1 VSYLW
6 VTAQT
11 LSMIRDQVPMV
22 RDAKKELTPLEVN
35 GITAVTI
42 GTGLWSVATL
52 IMVLMRD
59 QLEAS
64 GRGNWIAIG
73 VCGIIL
79 GLLGMRYTKRRVAR
93 IERAKAN

>member
-1 VSYLW
+1 MGNGADSLND
-6 VTAQT
+6 
-11 LSMIRDQVPMV
+11 SGSSSIDSPE
-22 RDAKKELTPLEVN
+22 KKQLTPLEVN

-42 GTGLWSVATL
+42 GTGIWSVATL

-64 GRGNWIAIG
+64 GRSNWISIG

-79 GLLGMRYTKRRVAR
+79 GLLGMRYTKRRATR
-93 IERAKAN
+93 IERTKAS

>member
-1 VSYLW
+1 MGNGADSLND
-6 VTAQT
+6 
-11 LSMIRDQVPMV
+11 SGSSSIDSPE
-22 RDAKKELTPLEVN
+22 KKQLTPLEVN

-42 GTGLWSVATL
+42 GTGIWSVATL

-64 GRGNWIAIG
+64 GRSNWISIG

-79 GLLGMRYTKRRVAR
+79 GLLGMRYTRRRAAR
-93 IERAKAN
+93 IERAKESTS

>member
-1 VSYLW
+1 MGNGADSLND
-6 VTAQT
+6 
-11 LSMIRDQVPMV
+11 SGSSSIDSPE
-22 RDAKKELTPLEVN
+22 KKQLAPLEVN

-42 GTGLWSVATL
+42 GTGIWSVATL

-64 GRGNWIAIG
+64 GRSNWISIG

>member
-1 VSYLW
+1 MGNVADSLNEFESGAESQGSK
-6 VTAQT
+6 T
-11 LSMIRDQVPMV
+11 
-22 RDAKKELTPLEVN
+22 ELTPLEVN

-42 GTGLWSVATL
+42 GTGIWSVATL

-64 GRGNWIAIG
+64 GRDNWIAIG

-79 GLLGMRYTKRRVAR
+79 GLLGIRYTKRRVAR
-93 IERAKAN
+93 IEQAKAN

>member
-1 VSYLW
+1 MGNGADSLND
-6 VTAQT
+6 
-11 LSMIRDQVPMV
+11 SGSSSIDSPE
-22 RDAKKELTPLEVN
+22 KKQLTPLEVN

-42 GTGLWSVATL
+42 GTGIWSVATL

-64 GRGNWIAIG
+64 GRNNWIAIG

-79 GLLGMRYTKRRVAR
+79 GLLGMRYTKRRATR
-93 IERAKAN
+93 IEQAKDSSV

>member
-1 VSYLW
+1 MGNGADSLND
-6 VTAQT
+6 
-11 LSMIRDQVPMV
+11 SGSSSIDSPE
-22 RDAKKELTPLEVN
+22 KKQLTPLEVN

-42 GTGLWSVATL
+42 GTGIWSVATL

-64 GRGNWIAIG
+64 GRSNWIAIG

-79 GLLGMRYTKRRVAR
+79 GLLGMRYTKRRAAR
-93 IERAKAN
+93 IEQAKDSSV

>member
-1 VSYLW
+1 MGNSADSLNNFESGSASPDSK
-6 VTAQT
+6 T
-11 LSMIRDQVPMV
+11 
-22 RDAKKELTPLEVN
+22 ELTPLEVN

-52 IMVLMRD
+52 VMVLMRD

-64 GRGNWIAIG
+64 GRGDWIAIG

-79 GLLGMRYTKRRVAR
+79 GLLGMRYTKRRAAR
-93 IERAKAN
+93 IERAKESSI

>member
-1 VSYLW
+1 MGNSADSLNE
-6 VTAQT
+6 
-11 LSMIRDQVPMV
+11 SDQSP
-22 RDAKKELTPLEVN
+22 RGHSQRNELAPLEVN

-42 GTGLWSVATL
+42 GTGIWSAATL

-64 GRGNWIAIG
+64 GRGDWIAIG
-73 VCGIIL
+73 VCGIFL

-93 IERAKAN
+93 IERSK

>member
-1 VSYLW
+1 MGNGADSLND
-6 VTAQT
+6 
-11 LSMIRDQVPMV
+11 SESSSIDSPE
-22 RDAKKELTPLEVN
+22 KKQLTPLEVN

-42 GTGLWSVATL
+42 GTGIWSVATL

-64 GRGNWIAIG
+64 GRNNWIAIG

-79 GLLGMRYTKRRVAR
+79 GLLGMRYTKRRAAR
-93 IERAKAN
+93 IEQAKDSSV

>member
-1 VSYLW
+1 MGNGADSLND
-6 VTAQT
+6 
-11 LSMIRDQVPMV
+11 SGSSSIDSPE
-22 RDAKKELTPLEVN
+22 KKQLTPLEVN

-42 GTGLWSVATL
+42 GTGIWSVATL

-64 GRGNWIAIG
+64 GRNNWIAIG

-79 GLLGMRYTKRRVAR
+79 GLLGMRYTKRRAAR
-93 IERAKAN
+93 IEQAKESSV

>member
-1 VSYLW
+1 MGNSADSLNEFESGA
-6 VTAQT
+6 TNQ
-11 LSMIRDQVPMV
+11 R
-22 RDAKKELTPLEVN
+22 RGKELTPLEVN
-35 GITAVTI
+35 GITAVTL
-42 GTGLWSVATL
+42 GTGIWSVATL

-64 GRGNWIAIG
+64 GRGDWIAIG

-79 GLLGMRYTKRRVAR
+79 GLLGMRYTKRRAAR

>member
-1 VSYLW
+1 MGNGADSLND
-6 VTAQT
+6 
-11 LSMIRDQVPMV
+11 SGSSSINSPE
-22 RDAKKELTPLEVN
+22 KKQLTPLEVN

-42 GTGLWSVATL
+42 GTGIWSVATL

-64 GRGNWIAIG
+64 GRNNWIAIG

-79 GLLGMRYTKRRVAR
+79 GLLGMRYTKRRATR
-93 IERAKAN
+93 IEQAKDSSV

>member
-1 VSYLW
+1 MGNGADSLND
-6 VTAQT
+6 
-11 LSMIRDQVPMV
+11 SGSSSIDSPE
-22 RDAKKELTPLEVN
+22 KKQLTPLEVN

-42 GTGLWSVATL
+42 GTGIWSVATL

-64 GRGNWIAIG
+64 GRNNWIAIG

-79 GLLGMRYTKRRVAR
+79 GLLGMRYTKRRAAR
-93 IERAKAN
+93 IEQTKAS

>member
-1 VSYLW
+1 MGNSADSLNEFESGS
-6 VTAQT
+6 A
-11 LSMIRDQVPMV
+11 SRDS
-22 RDAKKELTPLEVN
+22 KTELMSLEVN

-42 GTGLWSVATL
+42 GTGVWSIATL
-52 IMVLMRD
+52 VMVLMRD

-79 GLLGMRYTKRRVAR
+79 GLLGMRYTKRRAAR
-93 IERAKAN
+93 IEQAKESYF

>member
-1 VSYLW
+1 VGNSADSLNE
-6 VTAQT
+6 
-11 LSMIRDQVPMV
+11 SDQSPSGMQMQN
-22 RDAKKELTPLEVN
+22 ELTPLEVN

-42 GTGLWSVATL
+42 GTGIWSVATL

-64 GRGNWIAIG
+64 GRGDWIAIG
-73 VCGIIL
+73 VCGIFL

-93 IERAKAN
+93 IERNK

>member
-1 VSYLW
+1 MGNGADSLND
-6 VTAQT
+6 
-11 LSMIRDQVPMV
+11 SGSSSIDSPE
-22 RDAKKELTPLEVN
+22 KKQLTPLEVN

-42 GTGLWSVATL
+42 GTGIWSVATL

-64 GRGNWIAIG
+64 GRNNWIAIG

-79 GLLGMRYTKRRVAR
+79 GLLGMRYTKRRAAR
-93 IERAKAN
+93 IERAKDSSV

>member
-1 VSYLW
+1 MSNGADSLNESD
-6 VTAQT
+6 QSRSGRSQRNE
-11 LSMIRDQVPMV
+11 LS
-22 RDAKKELTPLEVN
+22 PLEVN

-42 GTGLWSVATL
+42 GTGIWSAATL

-64 GRGNWIAIG
+64 GRGDWIAIG
-73 VCGIIL
+73 VCGIFL

-93 IERAKAN
+93 IERSK

>member
-1 VSYLW
+1 MGNGADSLND
-6 VTAQT
+6 
-11 LSMIRDQVPMV
+11 SGSSSIDSPE
-22 RDAKKELTPLEVN
+22 KKQLAPLEVN

-42 GTGLWSVATL
+42 GTGIWSVATL

-64 GRGNWIAIG
+64 GRSNWISIG

-79 GLLGMRYTKRRVAR
+79 GLLGMRYTKRRATR
-93 IERAKAN
+93 IEQAKDSSV